1 MKSLKNKFFIGL
13 TAVAMTA
20 AGGVFAQN
28 SGMGMGAGTGAGM
41 GMGMGGP
48 GMHDCEAKG
57 SARSPEKMKAA
68 MEKHQAQLHAKLKLS
83 AAQEPAW
90 KTFVAANTPAAM
102 PTPPDR
108 KEMEKLTTPE
118 RMEKMMERS
127 KEHQAKMQERL
138 AALKT
143 FYAALTPE
151 QQKVFD
157 DSHAHMGNHP
167 MQRRGQEAAKTAK

>member
-28 SGMGMGAGTGAGM
+28 A

-90 KTFVAANTPAAM
+90 KTFIAANTPAAM

-127 KEHQAKMQERL
+127 KQHQEKMQERL

-143 FYAALTPE
+143 FYAVLTPE

-157 DSHAHMGNHP
+157 DSHAHMGDHA
-167 MQRRGQEAAKTAK
+167 MQRRHGQEAAKTAK

>member
-1 MKSLKNKFFIGL
+1 MKSLKNQFFIGL

-28 SGMGMGAGTGAGM
+28 AGMGMGAGTGAGM
-41 GMGMGGP
+41 GMGGP
-48 GMHDCEAKG
+48 GMHDCEG
-57 SARSPEKMKAA
+57 RGTGRSPEKMKAA

-90 KTFVAANTPAAM
+90 KTFIAANTPAAM

-127 KEHQAKMQERL
+127 KEHQAKMQEHL
-138 AALKT
+138 ASLKT
-143 FYAALTPE
+143 FYAVLTPE

-157 DSHAHMGNHP
+157 DSHSHMGNHS
-167 MQRRGQEAAKTAK
+167 MQRRHGQDAAKTGK

>member
-13 TAVAMTA
+13 TAVAITA

-28 SGMGMGAGTGAGM
+28 AGMGMGAGTGAGM
-41 GMGMGGP
+41 GMGGP
-48 GMHDCEAKG
+48 GMHDCEG
-57 SARSPEKMKAA
+57 RDFTRSPEKMKAG
-68 MEKHQAQLHAKLKLS
+68 MEKYQTQLHAKLKLS

-90 KTFVAANTPAAM
+90 KTFVAAHNPAAM

-127 KEHQAKMQERL
+127 KQHQEKMQEHL

-143 FYAALTPE
+143 FYAVLTPE

-157 DSHAHMGNHP
+157 DSHRQMGNHA